1 MLFFVEN
8 SMLTESQLKFTQLVS
23 EQSNVKIF
31 LFPKKEENSLC
42 MIQAQ
47 GKIGF
52 RKNLSNFSLWVQY
65 SLLSQAFR
73 NKKLFLKCQDVSEK
87 TYKME
92 M

>member
-23 EQSNVKIF
+23 EQSNAKIF

-87 TYKME
+87 IYKME